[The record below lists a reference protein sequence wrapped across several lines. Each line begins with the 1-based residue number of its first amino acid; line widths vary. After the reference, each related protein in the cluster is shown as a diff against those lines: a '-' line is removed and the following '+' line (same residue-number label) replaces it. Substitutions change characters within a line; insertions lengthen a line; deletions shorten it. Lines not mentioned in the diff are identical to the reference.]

1 MANKLT
7 QAQRQELKEAF
18 DVFDTD
24 GSGMISASEL
34 SNIFRALNINVN
46 NSQLNQLVKQMD
58 ENGSGQVEFDE
69 FARVMGET
77 FFKQYTQEEL
87 RIAFNQFDRDGS
99 GYIQAAELES
109 IMSRMGRRYNK
120 AEVEAMVSSLDLSGD
135 GKIGFDE
142 FVQLFQ

>member
-1 MANKLT
+1 MVNTLT
-7 QAQRQELKEAF
+7 KAQRQELKEAF

-24 GSGMISASEL
+24 RSGMISASEL
-34 SNIFRALNINVN
+34 SNVFRALNINVN

-77 FFKQYTQEEL
+77 FFKKYTQEEL
-87 RIAFNQFDRDGS
+87 RAAFNQFDQDGS

-120 AEVEAMVSSLDLSGD
+120 AEVEAMVSFLDRSGD